1 MPGRIIKKIALV
13 GDVMVGKT
21 SLFFRYLNNAFSDDY
36 KETIGVNIGKK
47 DVKIY
52 INGVERD
59 VTLLVWDI
67 FGSHL
72 HGEVRRLALENV
84 DAVIIVSDLTNESSL
99 NSTIEFW
106 LPSISEMTDVFS
118 IYFALNKS
126 DLITQKELNTKKA
139 AFFSSLKDNA
149 GILDEK
155 KVYLTSAKN
164 STGVNE
170 IFEDIAENVALTKS
184 SKNHYEGELELKSVN
199 LTGSNTLENVFDR
212 IVADVISLF
221 DDKSKAQDILQESYK
236 QSTLN
241 SEDIIPEELDEFIY
255 IIQYKLIDEGMKA
268 SSIFRLS
275 SEWKNLKSRAM
286 R

>member
-13 GDVMVGKT
+13 GDVKVGKT
-21 SLFFRYLNNAFSDDY
+21 SLFFRFLKNAFSDDY

-47 DVKIY
+47 DVKIHLD
-52 INGVERD
+52 GAERD
-59 VTLLVWDI
+59 ITLLVWDI

-99 NSTIEFW
+99 NSAIEFW
-106 LPSISEMTDVFS
+106 LPSLSEIANTSS

-126 DLITQKELNTKKA
+126 DLVEETQLNRKKA
-139 AFFSSLKDNA
+139 AFLSSLESGS

-155 KVYLTSAKN
+155 RVFLTSAKDA
-164 STGVNE
+164 TGIHE
-170 IFEDIAENVALTKS
+170 IFEYIARNVALTRS
-184 SKNHYEGELELKSVN
+184 SMDHYEGELELMAVGSSD
-199 LTGSNTLENVFDR
+199 SNTLETVFDR
-212 IVADVISLF
+212 IVTDVIALF

-241 SEDIIPEELDEFIY
+241 SEDIIPEELDEFID
-255 IIQYKLIDEGMKA
+255 IVQHKLIDEGMRA

-286 R
+286 G

>member
-1 MPGRIIKKIALV
+1 M
-13 GDVMVGKT
+13 
-21 SLFFRYLNNAFSDDY
+21 
-36 KETIGVNIGKK
+36 
-47 DVKIY
+47 
-52 INGVERD
+52 
-59 VTLLVWDI
+59 TLLVWDI

-212 IVADVISLF
+212 IVTDVISLF

>member
-21 SLFFRYLNNAFSDDY
+21 SLFFRFLKNAFSDDY

-47 DVKIY
+47 DVKIHL
-52 INGVERD
+52 NGVERD
-59 VTLLVWDI
+59 ITLLVWDI

-99 NSTIEFW
+99 NSAIEFW
-106 LPSISEMTDVFS
+106 LPSIFEIGGTSF

-126 DLITQKELNTKKA
+126 DLIDQTELNNRKA
-139 AFFSSLKDNA
+139 AFFSSLKNSA

-155 KVYLTSAKN
+155 KVFLTSAKDA
-164 STGVNE
+164 TGVYE
-170 IFEDIAENVALTKS
+170 IFEDIARNVALTRS
-184 SKNHYEGELELKSVN
+184 SKDHYEGELELRTV
-199 LTGSNTLENVFDR
+199 GRADSNTLETVFDR
-212 IVADVISLF
+212 IVTDVIALF

-241 SEDIIPEELDEFIY
+241 SEDIIPEELDEFID
-255 IIQYKLIDEGMKA
+255 IVQYKLIDEGMRA

-286 R
+286 E